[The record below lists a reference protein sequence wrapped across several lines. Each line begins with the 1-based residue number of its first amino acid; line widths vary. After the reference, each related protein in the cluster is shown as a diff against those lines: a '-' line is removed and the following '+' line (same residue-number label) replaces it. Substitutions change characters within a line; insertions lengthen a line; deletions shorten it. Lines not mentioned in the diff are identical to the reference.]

1 MMNHVF
7 KWLLLAAMAASAF
20 AASARSMHKHK
31 PLALEEMP
39 PVCQEY
45 FKRAEACYHK
55 VGEKKALFQSGN
67 TTFLRQSL
75 PAADE
80 KQRVRMCEIALH
92 DFPQKVKNLN
102 CE

>member
-1 MMNHVF
+1 MNHVF
-7 KWLLLAAMAASAF
+7 KWVLMAAMAASV
-20 AASARSMHKHK
+20 SAVSAHRMHKHK
-31 PLALEEMP
+31 PLALEELP

-45 FKRAEACYHK
+45 FKRAEMCYRK
-55 VGEKKALFQSGN
+55 VGEDKALFQSGN

-80 KQRVRMCEIALH
+80 NQRVKMCEIALH
-92 DFPQKVKNLN
+92 DFPEKVKNLK